1 MGRQTPVTDTGK
13 RKQVAEPSADLI
25 EEVTGFTQSQLD
37 GLRQEALHDLYFMAK
52 GILGYNDCQPHVVG
66 PLAAFMT
73 ESKSMTRMQ
82 LMPRGHL
89 KTTICTISDSVRLAC
104 ADPEGASI
112 LVVNEIQDNAIDI
125 VSEVMTHFETNE
137 ILRAMFP
144 DIIPE
149 KFNGAGSKWSATRG
163 ACLLPRMGRK
173 DPSFMAAGIKT
184 AIASKHFKHIKLD
197 DLVSFEANRS
207 PAELKYAMQWVQ
219 NITPLTLGPDLTTVD
234 FTGTRWALNDLYSFI
249 MDLYGDNIDVF
260 RRGMTENGKP
270 IWPERYT
277 EKSIL
282 QLMKSPDV
290 YYSQYDNDPQNNA
303 AADFSVEKI
312 GSWLRRGE
320 NVVYKLAGEEYETP
334 VEKLNRMITVDPN
347 SGSKTATDEAGCIVI
362 GIDHTDAR
370 ICLEDLSARH
380 TPTELV
386 SAVCNAAERWGVN
399 TIGVEEAGQQNT
411 MFYVK
416 KEARERGI
424 FVRFVPLKHGNVKKE
439 DRIRKSLA
447 PLMDDGLIF
456 LHPMQTELRK
466 QFLNFGSGICDR
478 LDAFSYHTHI
488 VRAPLSELK
497 RKEKRE
503 TVNKVLAM
511 RSSTTGY

>member
-1 MGRQTPVTDTGK
+1 MAKAERVTDTG
-13 RKQVAEPSADLI
+13 RRNVVAAPNPDLVD
-25 EEVTGFTQSQLD
+25 EVTGFSSTQLD
-37 GLRQEALHDLYFMAK
+37 GIREECLSDLYFMAK

-66 PLAAFMT
+66 ALASFMT
-73 ESKSMTRMQ
+73 ETQAMTRMQ

-104 ADPEGASI
+104 KDPEGSSI
-112 LVVNEIQDNAIDI
+112 LVVNEIQDNAVDI

-144 DIIPE
+144 SLIPE

-163 ACLLPRMGRK
+163 ASLLPRMGRK

-184 AIASKHFKHIKLD
+184 AVASKHFKHIKCD

-249 MDLYGDNIDVF
+249 MDLYGDGIDVF
-260 RRGMTENGKP
+260 RRGMTENGRP

-303 AADFSVEKI
+303 AADFSTDRI

-320 NVVYKLAGEEYETP
+320 NVVYKLKGEEYETP
-334 VEKLNRMITVDPN
+334 VDKLNRMITVDPN
-347 SGSKTATDEAGCIVI
+347 GGSKTATDEAGVMVL

-370 ICLEDLSARH
+370 LCLEDLSARH

-416 KEARERGI
+416 KEAKERGI

-439 DRIRKSLA
+439 TRILKSLG
-447 PLMDDGLIF
+447 PLLDAGLIF

-466 QFLNFGSGICDR
+466 QFLNFGSGLVDR

-488 VRAPLSELK
+488 VRAPLSELR

-503 TVNKVLAM
+503 GVNKVLAM